1 MSTINEDARELETQ
15 LQAAEERCREL
26 EHLVEHDPQ
35 TGLPIRRRFERRLE
49 GLLEETEGKHRR
61 VAIAVLRLDRD
72 YDRIRNSRDRSRALL
87 FKTAVRIRNVIGEN
101 IYQSDR
107 FDEFLLVMPATGD
120 GDALRIVASRLLE
133 EISRPHEPPAQDI
146 IFGCYLGL
154 STQLRR
160 NMSRHDLVENA
171 FVALEEAET
180 TGRSFVLYDDD
191 LGTRFRERERITQY
205 LRSSIQEGFPGFR
218 MVYQPFVDAES
229 RISGAEALVRWHHE
243 RMGHVAPGRFIPLA
257 EQSGDIRFVGQW
269 TLYNACRDLK
279 RWHQAGRRDVYVSV
293 NLSPAQFKQPDV
305 VERIFSMVEATGI
318 ESEALRL
325 EITEGAAMQS
335 PEESIRKLQSLRDGG
350 IRISI
355 DDFGTG
361 YSSLSYLKQF
371 PIDTLKIDR
380 SFVAD
385 VVTNRG
391 NQAII
396 RAVVSM
402 AQNLGIET
410 LAEGAE
416 TADEVAFLFDA
427 GCDKIQGYYFS
438 PPVDVIQ
445 FQRYLTEQEPLAGPG
460 ILKG

>member
-1 MSTINEDARELETQ
+1 MSTINEDVQDIETQ
-15 LQAAEERCREL
+15 LRTAEERCREL

-49 GLLEETEGKHRR
+49 ELLQQTEGKHRR

-87 FKTAVRIRNVIGEN
+87 FKTGIRIQNVIGEN

-120 GDALRIVASRLLE
+120 GDALRIVASRLVE
-133 EISRPHEPPAQDI
+133 EISRPHEPPAQDV

-171 FVALEEAET
+171 FVALEEAEA
-180 TGRSFVLYDDD
+180 TGQTFVLYDDD
-191 LGTRFRERERITQY
+191 LGARFRERERITQY

-218 MVYQPFVDAES
+218 MVYQPFVDAHS

-269 TLYNACRDLK
+269 TLYNACKDLS
-279 RWHQAGRRDVYVSV
+279 RWRQAGRRDIYVSV
-293 NLSPAQFKQPDV
+293 NLSPTQFKQPDV
-305 VERIFSMVEATGI
+305 VDRIFSMVEATGI
-318 ESEALRL
+318 EPEALRL
-325 EITEGAAMQS
+325 EITEGAAMQN
-335 PEESIRKLQSLRDGG
+335 PEDSIRKLKSLRNGG

-361 YSSLSYLKQF
+361 YSSLGYLKQF

-380 SFVAD
+380 SFVVD
-385 VVTNRG
+385 VVKNRG

-416 TADEVAFLFDA
+416 TAEEAAFLFDA
-427 GCDKIQGYYFS
+427 GCDKIQGYYYS
-438 PPVDVIQ
+438 PPVDAIQ
-445 FQRYLTEQEPLAGPG
+445 FQRYATGQEPLAGPG
-460 ILKG
+460 NLKG